1 MARLNLDR
9 KLYMLESLTITELA
23 LALGV
28 LVVAYL
34 VRGITGFGSGLIAIP
49 ILALMLP
56 ITLVVPMIGLLDYT
70 ASLSHGVS
78 HRRSIQWREIIP
90 LLPFTIIGVLSALYI
105 FKTVDGE
112 LLKQILGGFI
122 LLYAFYSLFGRNP
135 HGGFSRKWSV
145 IGGGFGG
152 LVGTL
157 FGTGGPFYVIYL
169 QLRGLDKTA
178 FRATIAT
185 IFMLDG
191 AARIVG
197 YGVSGFYKM
206 DTIILVLVSLPVM
219 AVAMY
224 VGGHIH
230 TNISQ
235 ESFKRAIGIVLLGSG
250 TALLLN

>member
-1 MARLNLDR
+1 
-9 KLYMLESLTITELA
+9 MLESLTIIELLLA
-23 LALGV
+23 LAI

-49 ILALMLP
+49 LLALMLP
-56 ITLVVPMIGLLDYT
+56 ITIVVPMIGLLDYS

-78 HRRSIQWREIIP
+78 HRRSIQWREIVP
-90 LLPFTIIGVLSALYI
+90 LLPFTLIGVLSALYI
-105 FKTVDGE
+105 FKTVDAE
-112 LLKQILGGFI
+112 LLKKILGGFI
-122 LLYAFYSLFGRNP
+122 LLYAIYSISGRNP
-135 HGGFSRKWSV
+135 HGKLSRRWSF

-157 FGTGGPFYVIYL
+157 CGTGGPFYVIYL
-169 QLRGLDKTA
+169 QLRGLGKTA

-197 YGVSGFYKM
+197 YFVSGFYSI
-206 DTIILVLVSLPVM
+206 DTITLVVAALPVM

-224 VGGHIH
+224 LGGHIH
-230 TNISQ
+230 TNISP
-235 ESFKRAIGIVLLGSG
+235 ESFKRAIGLVLLGSG
-250 TALLLN
+250 TALLAG

>member
-1 MARLNLDR
+1 
-9 KLYMLESLTITELA
+9 MLETLTIAELL
-23 LALGV
+23 LAMGV
-28 LVVAYL
+28 LVTAYM
-34 VRGITGFGSGLIAIP
+34 VRGITGFGSGLVAIP
-49 ILALMLP
+49 LLALMLP
-56 ITLVVPMIGLLDYT
+56 ITIVVPMVGLLDYT
-70 ASLSHGVS
+70 ASLSHGLN
-78 HRRSIQWREIIP
+78 HRRAIQWREIVP
-90 LLPFTIIGVLSALYI
+90 LLPFTLAGVLIALYI

-112 LLKQILGGFI
+112 LLKEILGGFI
-122 LLYAFYSLFGRNP
+122 LLYALYSILGKNP
-135 HGGFSRKWSV
+135 HGRLSRKWSV

-197 YGVSGFYKM
+197 YGLSGFYST
-206 DTIILVLVSLPVM
+206 DTIMLVFVALPVM
-219 AVAMY
+219 ALSLYA
-224 VGGHIH
+224 GGHIH

-235 ESFKRAIGIVLLGSG
+235 ESYKRAIGLALLGSG
-250 TALLLN
+250 AALLLH

>member
-1 MARLNLDR
+1 
-9 KLYMLESLTITELA
+9 MLESLTNMELL
-23 LALGV
+23 LALGI
-28 LVVAYL
+28 LVAAYL

-49 ILALMLP
+49 LLALMMPL
-56 ITLVVPMIGLLDYT
+56 TLVVPMIGLLDYS
-70 ASLSHGVS
+70 ASLAHGVN
-78 HRRSIQWREIIP
+78 HRRSIQWSEIVP
-90 LLPFTIIGVLSALYI
+90 LLPFTLMGVLSALYI
-105 FKTVDGE
+105 FKTGDAD

-122 LLYAFYSLFGRNP
+122 LLYALYSILGRNP
-135 HGGFSRKWSV
+135 HGQLSRRWSF

-169 QLRGLDKTA
+169 QLRGLGKTA

-197 YGVSGFYKM
+197 YGLSGFYSM
-206 DTIILVLVSLPVM
+206 DTMILVAVSLPVM
-219 AVAMY
+219 AIAMV

-230 TNISQ
+230 TTISP
-235 ESFKRAIGIVLLGSG
+235 ESFKRAIGLVLLGSG
-250 TALLLN
+250 AALLLG

>member
-1 MARLNLDR
+1 
-9 KLYMLESLTITELA
+9 MLESLTNMELL
-23 LALGV
+23 LALGILV
-28 LVVAYL
+28 LAYV
-34 VRGITGFGSGLIAIP
+34 VRGITGFGSGLVAIP
-49 ILALMLP
+49 LLALMLP
-56 ITLVVPMIGLLDYT
+56 ITVVVPMIGLLDYT

-78 HRRSIQWREIIP
+78 HRRSIQWREIFP
-90 LLPFTIIGVLSALYI
+90 LLPFTLIGVLSALYI

-112 LLKQILGGFI
+112 LLKEILGGFI
-122 LLYAFYSLFGRNP
+122 LLYAIYSIVGKNP
-135 HGGFSRKWSV
+135 HGRLSRKWSF

-191 AARIVG
+191 ATRIIG
-197 YGVSGFYKM
+197 YLISGIY
-206 DTIILVLVSLPVM
+206 TIETIVLVAASLPVM
-219 AVAMY
+219 ALAMY

-230 TNISQ
+230 TNISP
-235 ESFKRAIGIVLLGSG
+235 ESFKRAIGLVLLVSG
-250 TALLLN
+250 GALLIS

>member
-1 MARLNLDR
+1 
-9 KLYMLESLTITELA
+9 MLESLTHLELL
-23 LALGV
+23 LALGI
-28 LVVAYL
+28 LIVAYL

-49 ILALMLP
+49 LLALMMP
-56 ITLVVPMIGLLDYT
+56 IIIVVPMIGLLDYS
-70 ASLSHGVS
+70 ASLAHGVK

-90 LLPFTIIGVLSALYI
+90 LLPFTLIGVLSALYI
-105 FKTVDGE
+105 FKTVDAE

-122 LLYAFYSLFGRNP
+122 LLYAIYSIFGSTP
-135 HGGFSRKWSV
+135 HGNISRKWSF

-169 QLRGLDKTA
+169 QLRGLGKTS

-197 YGVSGFYKM
+197 YGLSGFYSI
-206 DTIILVLVSLPVM
+206 DTLILVGAALPVM
-219 AVAMY
+219 VIAMV

-230 TNISQ
+230 TNITP
-235 ESFKRAIGIVLLGSG
+235 ENFKRAIGLVLLGSG
-250 TALLLN
+250 AALLFS

>member
-1 MARLNLDR
+1 
-9 KLYMLESLTITELA
+9 MLESLTQIELL
-23 LALGV
+23 LALGILV
-28 LVVAYL
+28 LAYV

-49 ILALMLP
+49 LLALMLP
-56 ITLVVPMIGLLDYT
+56 ITIVVPMIGLLDYT

-90 LLPFTIIGVLSALYI
+90 LLPFTLVGVLSALYI
-105 FKTVDGE
+105 FKTVDPE

-122 LLYAFYSLFGRNP
+122 LLYAVYSLIGRNP
-135 HGGFSRKWSV
+135 HGRLSRKWSF

-169 QLRGLDKTA
+169 QQRGLDKTA

-197 YGVSGFYKM
+197 YGVSGIYTV
-206 DTIILVLVSLPVM
+206 DTIILVAVSLPVM

-224 VGGHIH
+224 IGGHIH
-230 TNISQ
+230 TNISA

-250 TALLLN
+250 AALLLS

>member
-1 MARLNLDR
+1 
-9 KLYMLESLTITELA
+9 MLESMSTIELL
-23 LALGV
+23 LALGI
-28 LVVAYL
+28 LVAAYL

-49 ILALMLP
+49 LLALMLP
-56 ITLVVPMIGLLDYT
+56 IIIVVPMIGLLDYS
-70 ASLSHGVS
+70 ASLAHGLN

-90 LLPFTIIGVLSALYI
+90 LLPFTLMGVLSALYI
-105 FKTVDGE
+105 FKTVDAG

-122 LLYAFYSLFGRNP
+122 LLYAIYSLIGHNP
-135 HGGFSRKWSV
+135 HGRLSRSWSAV
-145 IGGGFGG
+145 AGGFGG

-169 QLRGLDKTA
+169 QLRGLGKTA

-197 YGVSGFYKM
+197 YGLSGFYSI
-206 DTIILVLVSLPVM
+206 DTLILVGAALPVM
-219 AVAMY
+219 AIAMY

-230 TNISQ
+230 TNISPAG
-235 ESFKRAIGIVLLGSG
+235 FRRAIGLVLLGSG
-250 TALLLN
+250 AALLW

>member
-1 MARLNLDR
+1 MF
-9 KLYMLESLTITELA
+9 ETLTSIQLLLA
-23 LALGV
+23 AGI
-28 LVVAYL
+28 LVVAYV
-34 VRGITGFGSGLIAIP
+34 VRGITGFGSGLVAIP
-49 ILALMLP
+49 LLALMLP
-56 ITLVVPMIGLLDYT
+56 ITIVVPMVGLLDYT
-70 ASLSHGVS
+70 ASLSHGVN
-78 HRRSIQWREIIP
+78 HRRAIQWREIAP
-90 LLPFTIIGVLSALYI
+90 LMPFTLLGVLSALYI

-112 LLKQILGGFI
+112 LLKDILGSFI
-122 LLYAFYSLFGRNP
+122 LLYAVYSIIGRNP
-135 HGGFSRKWSV
+135 HGRLSRKWSL

-197 YGVSGFYKM
+197 YGVSGFYTA
-206 DTIILVLVSLPVM
+206 DTITLVLVALPVM
-219 AVAMY
+219 AISLYA
-224 VGGHIH
+224 GGHIH

-235 ESFKRAIGIVLLGSG
+235 QSFKRAIGLALLGSG
-250 TALLLN
+250 LALLIH